1 MGDGKTKS
9 ARLAAITTI
18 IRSHN
23 IGSQEELIAYLKEK
37 GFNLTQATLSR
48 DLKELQVIKVH
59 TTQGYKYSMNTPGT
73 IGQAT
78 NMRSS
83 QNIAL
88 SVDVS
93 GNLAVVKTIPGF
105 AAAVA
110 TTIDSAAPANLILGC
125 VAGDDTILVILR
137 TPEAHDSFI
146 IHMTMVFPNIV
157 NNANNKKK

>member
-1 MGDGKTKS
+1 MGDGKTKN

-23 IGSQEELIAYLKEK
+23 IGSQEELIAILKSK
-37 GFNLTQATLSR
+37 GFELTQATLSR
-48 DLKELQVIKVH
+48 DLKELQVVKVH
-59 TTQGYKYSMNTPGT
+59 TSQGYKYAMNTNGT

-78 NMRSS
+78 NIRSS

-93 GNLAVVKTIPGF
+93 CNLAVVKTIPGF

-110 TTIDSAAPANLILGC
+110 TTIDSVAPADLIMGC

-137 TPEAHDSFI
+137 SPECYDSFV

-157 NNANNKKK
+157 NNAK